1 MHAVKSRLNTRLCNV
16 IAAIKV
22 ENNLRMSVD
31 RQSELDTYT
40 EHRTFYFRVAIY
52 LMMQNVLLC
61 PITRKLFFISKDIQ
75 SL

>member
-1 MHAVKSRLNTRLCNV
+1 MHAVSSRLNTRLRNV

-40 EHRTFYFRVAIY
+40 EHRTFYFKVAIY
-52 LMMQNVLLC
+52 SMMQHVLLC
-61 PITRKLFFISKDIQ
+61 PITRKLSYF
-75 SL
+75 